1 MLTFYKDNKTY
12 ANYSLENFDKF
23 MSKLIEKA
31 IKHVKLN
38 LTVKD
43 YKTIVN
49 KFNPKHYEKNA
60 SLTFDKHLDVFLIDI
75 PSVNNTSISFAF
87 VKDDYEGDVEL
98 DSTDED
104 YCCHP
109 VIKLTDKDFDKL
121 KTEFTS
127 KICDHIVS
135 EDIDHAIIV
144 TYKDI
149 QIFNFEDWE
158 YQNRMPHISFATE
171 N

>member
-1 MLTFYKDNKTY
+1 MLTLSKDNKTY

-23 MSKLIEKA
+23 MSRLIEKA
-31 IKHVKLN
+31 LKHANIN

-43 YKTIVN
+43 YKKAVN
-49 KFNPKHYEKNA
+49 ESNPDHYENSA
-60 SLTFDKHLDVFLIDI
+60 ILTFDKHLDVFLINVPSIDKKSIDI
-75 PSVNNTSISFAF
+75 AF
-87 VKDDYEGDVEL
+87 VKDDYEGDIEL
-98 DSTDED
+98 DSTDGN
-104 YCCHP
+104 YCGYP

-121 KTEFTS
+121 KADFIS

-135 EDIDHAIIV
+135 ENIDHAIIV

-158 YQNRMPHISFATE
+158 YQCRMPHISFATE

>member
-23 MSKLIEKA
+23 MSTLIEKA
-31 IKHVKLN
+31 MTHVKLN

-43 YKTIVN
+43 YKIIVN
-49 KFNPKHYEKNA
+49 KSNPNHYEKNA
-60 SLTFDKHLDVFLIDI
+60 SLTFDKHLDVFLINV
-75 PSVNNTSISFAF
+75 PSIDKKSIDVAF
-87 VKDDYEGDVEL
+87 VKDDYEGDIKL

-104 YCCHP
+104 YCSYP
-109 VIKLTDKDFDKL
+109 VIKLTDTDFDKL
-121 KTEFTS
+121 KTEFTTQ
-127 KICDHIVS
+127 ICDHIVS
-135 EDIDHAIIV
+135 ENIEHAIIV

-149 QIFNFEDWE
+149 QIFNFENWE
-158 YQNRMPHISFATE
+158 YQCRMPHISFATE

>member
-1 MLTFYKDNKTY
+1 MLTLSKDNQTY
-12 ANYSLENFDKF
+12 ANYSLVNLDKF

-31 IKHVKLN
+31 LKNKNIN

-43 YKTIVN
+43 YKKAVN
-49 KFNPKHYEKNA
+49 KSNPDHYKNN
-60 SLTFDKHLDVFLIDI
+60 SVLTFDKHLDVFLINV
-75 PSVNNTSISFAF
+75 PSVDNTSIDVAF
-87 VKDDYEGDVEL
+87 VKDDYKGDIEL

-104 YCCHP
+104 YCGHP
-109 VIKLTDKDFDKL
+109 VIKLTDKEFNKL
-121 KTEFTS
+121 KDEFTTQ
-127 KICDHIVS
+127 ICDHIVS
-135 EDIDHAIIV
+135 KNIKHAIIV

-158 YQNRMPHISFATE
+158 YQCRMPHISFATE

>member
-1 MLTFYKDNKTY
+1 MLTLSQNNKTY

-23 MSKLIEKA
+23 MFTLIKKA
-31 IKHVKLN
+31 LKNANIK

-43 YKTIVN
+43 YKKAVN
-49 KFNPKHYEKNA
+49 KSNPDHYKNN
-60 SLTFDKHLDVFLIDI
+60 SILTFDKHLDVFLINV
-75 PSVNNTSISFAF
+75 PSINKTSIDVAF
-87 VKDDYEGDVEL
+87 VKDDYKGDIEL

-104 YCCHP
+104 YCGNP
-109 VIKLTDKDFDKL
+109 VIKLTDKDFNNL
-121 KTEFTS
+121 KAEFTS

-135 EDIDHAIIV
+135 ENIKHAIIV
-144 TYKDI
+144 TYQDI
-149 QIFNFEDWE
+149 QIFNFEEWE

>member
-1 MLTFYKDNKTY
+1 MLTLSQNNKTY
-12 ANYSLENFDKF
+12 ANYSLENFDTF

-31 IKHVKLN
+31 IKHQNIN

-49 KFNPKHYEKNA
+49 KSNPKHYENNA
-60 SLTFDKHLDVFLIDI
+60 SLTFDKHLDVFFINV
-75 PSVNNTSISFAF
+75 PSINKTSISFAF

-98 DSTDED
+98 DSTDGD

-109 VIKLTDKDFDKL
+109 VIALTDKEFDEL
-121 KTEFTS
+121 KNEFTN

-135 EDIDHAIIV
+135 ENIKHAIIV
-144 TYKDI
+144 TYQDI

-158 YQNRMPHISFATE
+158 YQHRMPHISFATE

>member
-1 MLTFYKDNKTY
+1 MLTLSKDNKTY

-31 IKHVKLN
+31 LKYADIN

-43 YKTIVN
+43 YKKAIN
-49 KFNPKHYEKNA
+49 ESNPNHYENNTI
-60 SLTFDKHLDVFLIDI
+60 LTFDKHLDVFLINV
-75 PSVNNTSISFAF
+75 PSIDKKSIDVAF
-87 VKDDYEGDVEL
+87 VKDDYEGDIEL
-98 DSTDED
+98 DSTDGD

>member
-1 MLTFYKDNKTY
+1 MLTLSANNKTY

-31 IKHVKLN
+31 LKYTNIN

-43 YKTIVN
+43 YKKAVN
-49 KFNPKHYEKNA
+49 KSNSDHYENNTI
-60 SLTFDKHLDVFLIDI
+60 LTFDKHLDVFLINV
-75 PSVNNTSISFAF
+75 PSIDKKSIDVAF
-87 VKDDYEGDVEL
+87 VKDDYEGNIEL

-104 YCCHP
+104 YCGYP

-135 EDIDHAIIV
+135 KNIKYAIIV

-158 YQNRMPHISFATE
+158 YQCRMPHISFATE

>member
-1 MLTFYKDNKTY
+1 MLTLSKDNQTY
-12 ANYSLENFDKF
+12 ANYSLVNLDKF
-23 MSKLIEKA
+23 MSKLIKKA
-31 IKHVKLN
+31 LIHTNIN

-43 YKTIVN
+43 YKKVVNESNPDHYKNNTI
-49 KFNPKHYEKNA
+49 
-60 SLTFDKHLDVFLIDI
+60 LTFDKHLDVFLINV
-75 PSVNNTSISFAF
+75 PSIDKKSIDVAF
-87 VKDDYEGDVEL
+87 VKDDYEGDIEL
-98 DSTDED
+98 DSTDGD

-109 VIKLTDKDFDKL
+109 VIKLTDEDFDKL
-121 KTEFTS
+121 KTEFTG

-135 EDIDHAIIV
+135 ESIDHAIIV

-158 YQNRMPHISFATE
+158 YQCRMTHISFATE

>member
-1 MLTFYKDNKTY
+1 MLTLSKDNQTY

-31 IKHVKLN
+31 LKYTNIN

-43 YKTIVN
+43 YKTVVN
-49 KFNPKHYEKNA
+49 KSNPKHYEKNA
-60 SLTFDKHLDVFLIDI
+60 SLTFDKHLDVFLINV
-75 PSVNNTSISFAF
+75 PSIDKKSIDVAF
-87 VKDDYEGDVEL
+87 VKDNYQGDIEL

-109 VIKLTDKDFDKL
+109 VIKLTDEDFNKL

-127 KICDHIVS
+127 KICDHIVL
-135 EDIDHAIIV
+135 EDINHAIIV
-144 TYKDI
+144 TYQDI
-149 QIFNFEDWE
+149 QVFNFEEWE
-158 YQNRMPHISFATE
+158 YQCRMPHISFATE

>member
-1 MLTFYKDNKTY
+1 MLTLSKDNQTY

-31 IKHVKLN
+31 MKHENIN

-43 YKTIVN
+43 YKSIVN
-49 KFNPKHYEKNA
+49 KSNPKHYEKNA
-60 SLTFDKHLDVFLIDI
+60 SLTFDKHLDVFLINV

-98 DSTDED
+98 DSTDGD

-109 VIKLTDKDFDKL
+109 VIKLTDKEFDEL
-121 KTEFTS
+121 KNEFTS

-135 EDIDHAIIV
+135 ESIDHAIIV

>member
-1 MLTFYKDNKTY
+1 MLTLSANNKTY

-23 MSKLIEKA
+23 MFMLIKKA
-31 IKHVKLN
+31 LKHTNIN

-43 YKTIVN
+43 YKKAVN
-49 KFNPKHYEKNA
+49 ESNPNHYENNA
-60 SLTFDKHLDVFLIDI
+60 ILTFDKHLDVFLINV
-75 PSVNNTSISFAF
+75 PSINKKSIDVAF
-87 VKDDYEGDVEL
+87 VKDDYAGDVEL

-104 YCCHP
+104 YCGYP
-109 VIKLTDKDFDKL
+109 VIKLTDKDFDNL
-121 KTEFTS
+121 KAEFTS

>member
-1 MLTFYKDNKTY
+1 MLTLSKDNKTY

-23 MSKLIEKA
+23 MSKLIEKTLKYA
-31 IKHVKLN
+31 DIN

-43 YKTIVN
+43 YKKAIN
-49 KFNPKHYEKNA
+49 ESNPNHYENNTI
-60 SLTFDKHLDVFLIDI
+60 LTFDKHLDVFLINV
-75 PSVNNTSISFAF
+75 PSIDKTSIDVAF
-87 VKDDYEGDVEL
+87 VKDDYEGDIEL
-98 DSTDED
+98 DSTDKD
-104 YCCHP
+104 YCGYP
-109 VIKLTDKDFDKL
+109 VIKLTDKDFDEL

-135 EDIDHAIIV
+135 ENIEHAIIV

-158 YQNRMPHISFATE
+158 YQHRMPHISFATE

>member
-1 MLTFYKDNKTY
+1 MLTLSANNKTY

-23 MSKLIEKA
+23 MSTLIEKA
-31 IKHVKLN
+31 MKHVKLN
-38 LTVKD
+38 ITVED

-49 KFNPKHYEKNA
+49 KSNPKHYEKNA
-60 SLTFDKHLDVFLIDI
+60 SLTFDKHLDVFLIDV

-98 DSTDED
+98 DSTDGD
-104 YCCHP
+104 YCYHP
-109 VIKLTDKDFDKL
+109 VIKLTDKDFDEL
-121 KTEFTS
+121 KNEFTS

-158 YQNRMPHISFATE
+158 YQHRMPHISFVTE

>member
-1 MLTFYKDNKTY
+1 MLTFYKNNKTY
-12 ANYSLENFDKF
+12 ANYSLENFDTF

-31 IKHVKLN
+31 LKQANIN

-43 YKTIVN
+43 YKKAVN
-49 KFNPKHYEKNA
+49 KSNPNHYENN
-60 SLTFDKHLDVFLIDI
+60 SILTFDKHLDVFAINVPSIDKK
-75 PSVNNTSISFAF
+75 SMDVAF
-87 VKDDYEGDVEL
+87 VKDDYESDIEL
-98 DSTDED
+98 DSTDEN
-104 YCCHP
+104 YCSYT

-135 EDIDHAIIV
+135 ENINHAIIV

>member
-1 MLTFYKDNKTY
+1 MLTLSANNKTY

-23 MSKLIEKA
+23 MFMLIKKA
-31 IKHVKLN
+31 LKHANIN

-43 YKTIVN
+43 YKKAVN
-49 KFNPKHYEKNA
+49 ESNPDHYEKNA
-60 SLTFDKHLDVFLIDI
+60 MLTFDKHLDVFLINV
-75 PSVNNTSISFAF
+75 PSIDKKSIDVAF

-104 YCCHP
+104 YCGYP
-109 VIKLTDKDFDKL
+109 VIKLTDKNFDKL
-121 KTEFTS
+121 KTEFTN

-135 EDIDHAIIV
+135 ENIEHAIIV

-158 YQNRMPHISFATE
+158 YQNRMSHISFAGDI
-171 N
+171 

>member
-1 MLTFYKDNKTY
+1 MLTLSQNNKTY
-12 ANYSLENFDKF
+12 ANYSLENFEKF
-23 MSKLIEKA
+23 MFTLIKKA
-31 IKHVKLN
+31 LKNKNLK

-43 YKTIVN
+43 YKKAVN
-49 KFNPKHYEKNA
+49 KSNPDHYKNN
-60 SLTFDKHLDVFLIDI
+60 SVLTFDKHLNVFLINV
-75 PSVNNTSISFAF
+75 PSVDNTSIDVAF
-87 VKDDYEGDVEL
+87 VKNDYKGDIEL
-98 DSTDED
+98 DSTEED
-104 YCCHP
+104 YCGYP
-109 VIKLTDKDFDKL
+109 IIKLTDKDFDEL

-135 EDIDHAIIV
+135 ENIEHAIII

-158 YQNRMPHISFATE
+158 YQCRMPHISFATE

>member
-1 MLTFYKDNKTY
+1 MLTFYKNNKTY
-12 ANYSLENFDKF
+12 ANYSLENFEKF
-23 MSKLIEKA
+23 MFTLIKKA
-31 IKHVKLN
+31 LKNKNLK

-43 YKTIVN
+43 YKKAVN
-49 KFNPKHYEKNA
+49 KSNPDHYKNN
-60 SLTFDKHLDVFLIDI
+60 SVLTFDKHLDVFLINV
-75 PSVNNTSISFAF
+75 PSVDNTSIDVAF
-87 VKDDYEGDVEL
+87 VKDDYKGDIEL

-104 YCCHP
+104 YCGNP
-109 VIKLTDKDFDKL
+109 VIILTDKDFNKL
-121 KTEFTS
+121 KAEFTS

-135 EDIDHAIIV
+135 EDINHAIIV

-149 QIFNFEDWE
+149 QIFNFENWE

>member
-1 MLTFYKDNKTY
+1 MLTLSKDNQTY

-23 MSKLIEKA
+23 MSNLIEKA
-31 IKHVKLN
+31 MKHENIN

-43 YKTIVN
+43 YKTIIN
-49 KFNPKHYEKNA
+49 KSNPKHYEKNA
-60 SLTFDKHLDVFLIDI
+60 SLTFDKHLDVFLIDV

-87 VKDDYEGDVEL
+87 VKDDYEGDIEL

-104 YCCHP
+104 YCGYP

-121 KTEFTS
+121 KTEFTN

-135 EDIDHAIIV
+135 ENIDHAIIV

>member
-1 MLTFYKDNKTY
+1 MLTLSKDNKTY

-31 IKHVKLN
+31 LIHANIN

-43 YKTIVN
+43 YKKAVN
-49 KFNPKHYEKNA
+49 ESNPDHYENNTI
-60 SLTFDKHLDVFLIDI
+60 LTFDKHLDVFLINV
-75 PSVNNTSISFAF
+75 PSIDKKSIDVAF
-87 VKDDYEGDVEL
+87 VKDDYEGDIEL
-98 DSTDED
+98 DSTDKD
-104 YCCHP
+104 YCGYL

-135 EDIDHAIIV
+135 ESIDHAIIV

-158 YQNRMPHISFATE
+158 YQCRMPHISFAGDI
-171 N
+171 

>member
-1 MLTFYKDNKTY
+1 MLTLSANNKTY

-23 MSKLIEKA
+23 MSTLIEKA
-31 IKHVKLN
+31 MKHVKLN

-49 KFNPKHYEKNA
+49 KSNPNHYENNTI
-60 SLTFDKHLDVFLIDI
+60 LTFDKHLDVFLINV
-75 PSVNNTSISFAF
+75 PSIDKKSIDVAF
-87 VKDDYEGDVEL
+87 VKDDYEGDIEL

-104 YCCHP
+104 YCGYP
-109 VIKLTDKDFDKL
+109 VIKLTDKDFDEL

-135 EDIDHAIIV
+135 ENIEHAIIV

-158 YQNRMPHISFATE
+158 YQHRMPHISFATE

>member
-1 MLTFYKDNKTY
+1 MLTLSKDNKTY

-31 IKHVKLN
+31 LKHADIN

-43 YKTIVN
+43 YKKAIN
-49 KFNPKHYEKNA
+49 KSNSDHYKNNTM
-60 SLTFDKHLDVFLIDI
+60 LTFDKHLDLFLIDV

-87 VKDDYEGDVEL
+87 VKDDYEGNVEL
-98 DSTDED
+98 DSTDKD
-104 YCCHP
+104 YCGHP
-109 VIKLTDKDFDKL
+109 VIKLTDKEFNKL
-121 KTEFTS
+121 KDEFTTQ
-127 KICDHIVS
+127 ICDHIVS
-135 EDIDHAIIV
+135 KNIKHAIIV

-158 YQNRMPHISFATE
+158 YQHRMPHISFATE

>member
-1 MLTFYKDNKTY
+1 MLTLSQNNKTY
-12 ANYSLENFDKF
+12 ANYSLENFEKF
-23 MSKLIEKA
+23 MFTLIKKA
-31 IKHVKLN
+31 LKNKNLK

-43 YKTIVN
+43 YKKAVN
-49 KFNPKHYEKNA
+49 KSNPDHYKNN
-60 SLTFDKHLDVFLIDI
+60 SVLTFDKHLDVFLINV
-75 PSVNNTSISFAF
+75 PSVDNTSIDVAF
-87 VKDDYEGDVEL
+87 VKDDYKGDIEL

-104 YCCHP
+104 YCGNP
-109 VIKLTDKDFDKL
+109 VIILTDKDFNKL
-121 KTEFTS
+121 KAEFTS

-135 EDIDHAIIV
+135 EDINHAIIV

-158 YQNRMPHISFATE
+158 YQHRMPHISFATE